1 MQRVDLDDTHDPF
14 SDIDYDDFDAFTGRL
29 GVRLE
34 ADTTLNG
41 VPVKPFV
48 DVNLWH
54 NFSADYSVV
63 FNDRSL
69 TTEIEGTSLEV
80 GTGISALLTNGVRAF
95 GAVQYTTDLDGQD
108 SEGFGG
114 NIGVRVNW

>member
-1 MQRVDLDDTHDPF
+1 
-14 SDIDYDDFDAFTGRL
+14 
-29 GVRLE
+29 
-34 ADTTLNG
+34 
-41 VPVKPFV
+41 VKPFV

-54 NFSADYSVV
+54 NFSTDYSVV

-80 GTGISALLTNGVRAF
+80 GAGISALLTNGVRAF